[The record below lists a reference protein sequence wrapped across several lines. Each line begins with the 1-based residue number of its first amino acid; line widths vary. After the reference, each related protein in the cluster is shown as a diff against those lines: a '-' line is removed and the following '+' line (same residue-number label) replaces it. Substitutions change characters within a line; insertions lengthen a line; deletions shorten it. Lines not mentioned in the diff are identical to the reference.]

1 MQWHT
6 QEDFHTVIPPKFWPQ
21 KKKYTFIYSD
31 IYIAGYVSSF

>member
-1 MQWHT
+1 MGI
-6 QEDFHTVIPPKFWPQ
+6 FIPLYRPNSDAQ